1 MDVMAY
7 ANLIQPT
14 SQKAV
19 DADALNKLKKKII
32 CEYTSLLSRI
42 RKGYKL
48 DYEFIIEEISFVDL
62 IKDYKID
69 DKLSLSALQYYINNK
84 WQMIQS

>member
-1 MDVMAY
+1 MAY

-14 SQKAV
+14 SQKIV
-19 DADALNKLKKKII
+19 DVDALNKLKQKVI
-32 CEYTSLLSRI
+32 CEFTELLCKV
-42 RKGYKL
+42 RKGYRL
-48 DYEFIIEEISFVDL
+48 DYEFIMEEISFVDL
-62 IKDYKID
+62 IKDNKID